1 MMTENAVLTK
11 TQRVNDL
18 KTLMKKCMI
27 LSQFYNSQT
36 AIGISN
42 KLKIVSVQT
51 IEKIR

>member
-42 KLKIVSVQT
+42 KLKIVSAQT